1 VFQGIFLI
9 LGIILFLAFFIF
21 LSDKFW
27 DLLIYFI
34 NNSIQ
39 KRIDT
44 GNIDDDKLTKLCQI
58 YAKPSL
64 SFALITGGLFY
75 KKVLK
80 MQKSIYYIY
89 RREVKKRNLF
99 I

>member
-1 VFQGIFLI
+1 MFQGIFLI
-9 LGIILFLAFFIF
+9 LAIILFLAFFIF

-27 DLLIYFI
+27 NLLIYFI

-58 YAKPSL
+58 YAKPNL
-64 SFALITGGLFY
+64 PFALIIGGLFY

-80 MQKSIYYIY
+80 IQK
-89 RREVKKRNLF
+89 L
-99 I
+99 